1 MEGIEGGCGMLL
13 ALACTKC
20 VAACSC
26 PEGIYRLLSQVA
38 ATAVSYLIARG
49 HKWGVT
55 RGGGRQRRRRAPLRC
70 VESTRAV
77 AGVCGVGCVCV
88 CVCVCALTQD
98 VCVCVCVCVCV
109 LCLSL

>member
-1 MEGIEGGCGMLL
+1 MLL

-49 HKWGVT
+49 HKWGADRGSGTDSCPPGTMATT
-55 RGGGRQRRRRAPLRC
+55 RPAR
-70 VESTRAV
+70 S
-77 AGVCGVGCVCV
+77 
-88 CVCVCALTQD
+88 D
-98 VCVCVCVCVCV
+98 
-109 LCLSL
+109 